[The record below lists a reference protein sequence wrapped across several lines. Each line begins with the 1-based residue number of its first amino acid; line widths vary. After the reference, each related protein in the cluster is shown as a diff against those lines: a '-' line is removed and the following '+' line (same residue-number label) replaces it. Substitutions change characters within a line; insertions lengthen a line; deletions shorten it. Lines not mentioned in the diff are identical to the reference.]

1 MMENVFFQRE
11 DDAFS
16 KRGGGMSQWSQR
28 TSWEGRRKSKMSKM
42 SIKYS
47 FLKKTGVDV
56 KLGGSAKVQNV
67 QDINVDKVSLEV
79 IASS

>member
-1 MMENVFFQRE
+1 
-11 DDAFS
+11 
-16 KRGGGMSQWSQR
+16 MSQWSQR
-28 TSWEGRRKSKMSKM
+28 TSWEGRPKSKML
-42 SIKYS
+42 IKYS